1 MRNTGGGGN
10 NNQVQPQPPQETAGP
25 SGSAGQSGHERSQE
39 GLHDSDPPE
48 EEEP

>member
-1 MRNTGGGGN
+1 MRNTGGGG

-25 SGSAGQSGHERSQE
+25 SGSVGPSGREKSQE
-39 GLHDSDPPE
+39 GPHDSVPPE